1 MRVLTAAWVNTLILY
16 FTLLNAE
23 FPVRFL
29 SRIFLAILYSFPIK
43 PTETDNDKYAFRCF
57 LLRLGFIGKRTPD
70 FETLIRLS
78 DLFDVRTDYI
88 LGKSNDSSSAKLSDD
103 DIEQLGR
110 WELESVYTDLMK
122 LYLSLDSFGQKDVEN
137 LIKSEAQ
144 LCKEQNTLQDVSNMA
159 VQITIKK

>member
-1 MRVLTAAWVNTLILY
+1 MFDERLRSLRKKCGYTQVSLAETLGVSKG
-16 FTLLNAE
+16 TVAMW
-23 FPVRFL
+23 
-29 SRIFLAILYSFPIK
+29 
-43 PTETDNDKYAFRCF
+43 ET
-57 LLRLGFIGKRTPD
+57 GKRTPD
-70 FETLIRLS
+70 FEILIRLS

-88 LGKSNDSSSAKLSDD
+88 LGKSNDSSSAQLSDD

-144 LCKEQNTLQDVSNMA
+144 RCKEQNTLQDVSNMA

>member
-1 MRVLTAAWVNTLILY
+1 MFDERLKSLRKKCGYTQVSLAETLGVSKG
-16 FTLLNAE
+16 TVAMW
-23 FPVRFL
+23 
-29 SRIFLAILYSFPIK
+29 
-43 PTETDNDKYAFRCF
+43 ET
-57 LLRLGFIGKRTPD
+57 GKRTPD

-144 LCKEQNTLQDVSNMA
+144 RCKEQNTLQDVSNMA
-159 VQITIKK
+159 VQITIKNKK

>member
-1 MRVLTAAWVNTLILY
+1 MFDERLKSLRKKCGYTQVSLAETLGVSKG
-16 FTLLNAE
+16 TVAMW
-23 FPVRFL
+23 
-29 SRIFLAILYSFPIK
+29 
-43 PTETDNDKYAFRCF
+43 ET
-57 LLRLGFIGKRTPD
+57 GKRTPD

-78 DLFDVRTDYI
+78 DLFDVCTDYI

-110 WELESVYTDLMK
+110 WELESVYTDLIK

-144 LCKEQNTLQDVSNMA
+144 RCKEQNTLQDVSNMA

>member
-1 MRVLTAAWVNTLILY
+1 MFDERLKSLRKKCGYTQVSLAETLGVSKG
-16 FTLLNAE
+16 TVAMW
-23 FPVRFL
+23 
-29 SRIFLAILYSFPIK
+29 
-43 PTETDNDKYAFRCF
+43 ET
-57 LLRLGFIGKRTPD
+57 GKRTPD
-70 FETLIRLS
+70 FEILIRLS

-88 LGKSNDSSSAKLSDD
+88 LGKSNDSSSAKLTDD

-144 LCKEQNTLQDVSNMA
+144 RCKEQNTLQDVSNMA

>member
-1 MRVLTAAWVNTLILY
+1 MLYGVRRVILCSLLCPVYTQVSLAETLGVSKG
-16 FTLLNAE
+16 TVAMW
-23 FPVRFL
+23 
-29 SRIFLAILYSFPIK
+29 
-43 PTETDNDKYAFRCF
+43 ET
-57 LLRLGFIGKRTPD
+57 GKRTPD

-103 DIEQLGR
+103 IEQLER

-122 LYLSLDSFGQKDVEN
+122 LYIFLDSFGQKDVEN

-144 LCKEQNTLQDVSNMA
+144 RCKEQNTLQDVSNMA

>member
-1 MRVLTAAWVNTLILY
+1 MFDERLKSLRKKCGYTQVSLAETLGVSKG
-16 FTLLNAE
+16 TVAMW
-23 FPVRFL
+23 
-29 SRIFLAILYSFPIK
+29 
-43 PTETDNDKYAFRCF
+43 ET
-57 LLRLGFIGKRTPD
+57 GKRTPD

-103 DIEQLGR
+103 DIERLGR
-110 WELESVYTDLMK
+110 RELESVYTDLMI

-144 LCKEQNTLQDVSNMA
+144 RCKEQNTLQDVSNMA
-159 VQITIKK
+159 VQITIEK

>member
-1 MRVLTAAWVNTLILY
+1 MFDERLKSLRKKSGYTQVSLAETLGVSKG
-16 FTLLNAE
+16 TVAMW
-23 FPVRFL
+23 
-29 SRIFLAILYSFPIK
+29 
-43 PTETDNDKYAFRCF
+43 ET
-57 LLRLGFIGKRTPD
+57 GKRTPD
-70 FETLIRLS
+70 FDTLIRLS

-144 LCKEQNTLQDVSNMA
+144 RCKEQNTLQDVSNIA

>member
-1 MRVLTAAWVNTLILY
+1 MFDERLKSLRKKCGYTQVSLAETLGVSKG
-16 FTLLNAE
+16 TVAMW
-23 FPVRFL
+23 
-29 SRIFLAILYSFPIK
+29 
-43 PTETDNDKYAFRCF
+43 ET
-57 LLRLGFIGKRTPD
+57 GKRTPD

-110 WELESVYTDLMK
+110 WELESVYADLMK

-144 LCKEQNTLQDVSNMA
+144 RCKEQNTLQDVSNMA

>member
-1 MRVLTAAWVNTLILY
+1 MFDERLKSLRKKCGYTQVSLAETLGGSKG
-16 FTLLNAE
+16 TVAMWD
-23 FPVRFL
+23 
-29 SRIFLAILYSFPIK
+29 
-43 PTETDNDKYAFRCF
+43 T
-57 LLRLGFIGKRTPD
+57 GKRTPD

-144 LCKEQNTLQDVSNMA
+144 RCKEQNTLQDVSNMA

>member
-1 MRVLTAAWVNTLILY
+1 MFDERLKSLRKKCGYTQVSLAETLGVSKG
-16 FTLLNAE
+16 TVAMW
-23 FPVRFL
+23 
-29 SRIFLAILYSFPIK
+29 
-43 PTETDNDKYAFRCF
+43 ET
-57 LLRLGFIGKRTPD
+57 GKRTPD
-70 FETLIRLS
+70 FDTLIRLS

-137 LIKSEAQ
+137 LIKSEVQ
-144 LCKEQNTLQDVSNMA
+144 RCKEQNTLQDVSNMA
-159 VQITIKK
+159 VQISIKK

>member
-1 MRVLTAAWVNTLILY
+1 MFDERL
-16 FTLLNAE
+16 
-23 FPVRFL
+23 
-29 SRIFLAILYSFPIK
+29 K
-43 PTETDNDKYAFRCF
+43 
-57 LLRLGFIGKRTPD
+57 LLRKKCGYTQVSLAETLSISKGTVAMWETGKRTPD

-137 LIKSEAQ
+137 LIKSEVQ
-144 LCKEQNTLQDVSNMA
+144 RCKEQNTLQDVSNMA

>member
-1 MRVLTAAWVNTLILY
+1 MW
-16 FTLLNAE
+16 
-23 FPVRFL
+23 
-29 SRIFLAILYSFPIK
+29 
-43 PTETDNDKYAFRCF
+43 ET
-57 LLRLGFIGKRTPD
+57 GKRTSD

-103 DIEQLGR
+103 IEQLER

-122 LYLSLDSFGQKDVEN
+122 LYIFLDSFGQKDVEN

-144 LCKEQNTLQDVSNMA
+144 RCKEQNTLQDVSNMA

>member
-1 MRVLTAAWVNTLILY
+1 MFDERLKSLRKKCGYTQVSLAETLGVSKG
-16 FTLLNAE
+16 TVAMW
-23 FPVRFL
+23 
-29 SRIFLAILYSFPIK
+29 
-43 PTETDNDKYAFRCF
+43 ET
-57 LLRLGFIGKRTPD
+57 GKRTPD

-78 DLFDVRTDYI
+78 DLFDVCTDYI

-144 LCKEQNTLQDVSNMA
+144 RCKEQNTLQDVSNMA

>member
-1 MRVLTAAWVNTLILY
+1 MFDERLKSLRKKCGYTQVSLAETLGVSKG
-16 FTLLNAE
+16 TVAMW
-23 FPVRFL
+23 
-29 SRIFLAILYSFPIK
+29 
-43 PTETDNDKYAFRCF
+43 ET
-57 LLRLGFIGKRTPD
+57 GKRTPD

-103 DIEQLGR
+103 DIEQLWR

-144 LCKEQNTLQDVSNMA
+144 RCKEQNTLQDVSNMA

>member
-1 MRVLTAAWVNTLILY
+1 MFDERLKSLRKKCGYTQVSLAETLGVSKG
-16 FTLLNAE
+16 TVAMW
-23 FPVRFL
+23 
-29 SRIFLAILYSFPIK
+29 
-43 PTETDNDKYAFRCF
+43 ET
-57 LLRLGFIGKRTPD
+57 GKRTPD

-103 DIEQLGR
+103 DIEQLWR

-144 LCKEQNTLQDVSNMA
+144 RCKEQNTLQDVSNME

>member
-1 MRVLTAAWVNTLILY
+1 MFDERLKSLRKKCGYTQVSLAETLGVSKG
-16 FTLLNAE
+16 TVAMW
-23 FPVRFL
+23 
-29 SRIFLAILYSFPIK
+29 
-43 PTETDNDKYAFRCF
+43 ET
-57 LLRLGFIGKRTPD
+57 GKRTPD

-122 LYLSLDSFGQKDVEN
+122 LYLSLDSFWQKDLEN

-144 LCKEQNTLQDVSNMA
+144 RCKEQNTLQDVSNMA

>member
-1 MRVLTAAWVNTLILY
+1 MFDERLKSLRKKCGYTQVSLAETLGVSKG
-16 FTLLNAE
+16 TVAMW
-23 FPVRFL
+23 
-29 SRIFLAILYSFPIK
+29 
-43 PTETDNDKYAFRCF
+43 ET
-57 LLRLGFIGKRTPD
+57 GKRTPD

-78 DLFDVRTDYI
+78 DLFDVSTDYI

-144 LCKEQNTLQDVSNMA
+144 RCKEQNTLQDVSNMA
-159 VQITIKK
+159 VQITIKKESMKKSL

>member
-1 MRVLTAAWVNTLILY
+1 MFDERLKSLRKKCGYTQVSLAETLGVSKG
-16 FTLLNAE
+16 TVAMW
-23 FPVRFL
+23 
-29 SRIFLAILYSFPIK
+29 
-43 PTETDNDKYAFRCF
+43 ET
-57 LLRLGFIGKRTPD
+57 GKRTPD

-78 DLFDVRTDYI
+78 DLFDMRTDYI

-103 DIEQLGR
+103 DIERLGR
-110 WELESVYTDLMK
+110 RELESVYTDLMI

-144 LCKEQNTLQDVSNMA
+144 RCKEQNTLQDVSNVA

>member
-1 MRVLTAAWVNTLILY
+1 MFDERLKSLRKKCGYTQVSLAETLGVSKG
-16 FTLLNAE
+16 TVAMWE
-23 FPVRFL
+23 
-29 SRIFLAILYSFPIK
+29 A
-43 PTETDNDKYAFRCF
+43 
-57 LLRLGFIGKRTPD
+57 GKRTPD

-137 LIKSEAQ
+137 LIKSEVQ
-144 LCKEQNTLQDVSNMA
+144 RCKEQNTLQDVSNMA

>member
-1 MRVLTAAWVNTLILY
+1 MFDERLKSLRKKCGYTQVSLAETLGVSKG
-16 FTLLNAE
+16 TVAMW
-23 FPVRFL
+23 
-29 SRIFLAILYSFPIK
+29 
-43 PTETDNDKYAFRCF
+43 ET
-57 LLRLGFIGKRTPD
+57 GKRTPD

-110 WELESVYTDLMK
+110 WELESAYTDLMK

-144 LCKEQNTLQDVSNMA
+144 RCKEQNTLQDVSNMA
-159 VQITIKK
+159 VQITIKNKE

>member
-1 MRVLTAAWVNTLILY
+1 MFDERLKSLRKKCGYTQVSLAETLGVSKG
-16 FTLLNAE
+16 TVAMW
-23 FPVRFL
+23 
-29 SRIFLAILYSFPIK
+29 
-43 PTETDNDKYAFRCF
+43 ET
-57 LLRLGFIGKRTPD
+57 GKRTPD

-103 DIEQLGR
+103 IEQLER

-122 LYLSLDSFGQKDVEN
+122 LYIFLDSFGQKDVEN

-144 LCKEQNTLQDVSNMA
+144 RCKEQNTLQDVSNMA

>member
-1 MRVLTAAWVNTLILY
+1 MGGVLMFDERLKSLRKKCGYTQVSLAETLGVSKG
-16 FTLLNAE
+16 TVAMW
-23 FPVRFL
+23 
-29 SRIFLAILYSFPIK
+29 
-43 PTETDNDKYAFRCF
+43 ET
-57 LLRLGFIGKRTPD
+57 GKRTPD

-110 WELESVYTDLMK
+110 WELESVYTDLIK

-144 LCKEQNTLQDVSNMA
+144 RCKEQNTLQDVSNMA

>member
-1 MRVLTAAWVNTLILY
+1 MFDERL
-16 FTLLNAE
+16 
-23 FPVRFL
+23 
-29 SRIFLAILYSFPIK
+29 K
-43 PTETDNDKYAFRCF
+43 
-57 LLRLGFIGKRTPD
+57 LLRKKCGYTQVSLAETLGVSKGTIAMWETGKRTPD

-103 DIEQLGR
+103 DIEHLGR

-144 LCKEQNTLQDVSNMA
+144 RCKEQNTLQDVSNMA

>member
-1 MRVLTAAWVNTLILY
+1 MFDERLKSLRKKCGYTQVSLAETLGVSKG
-16 FTLLNAE
+16 TVAMW
-23 FPVRFL
+23 
-29 SRIFLAILYSFPIK
+29 
-43 PTETDNDKYAFRCF
+43 ET
-57 LLRLGFIGKRTPD
+57 GKRTPD

-110 WELESVYTDLMK
+110 WELESVYNDLIK

-144 LCKEQNTLQDVSNMA
+144 RCKEQNTLQDVSNMA

>member
-1 MRVLTAAWVNTLILY
+1 MFDERLKSLRKKCGYTQVSLAETLGVSKG
-16 FTLLNAE
+16 TVAMW
-23 FPVRFL
+23 
-29 SRIFLAILYSFPIK
+29 
-43 PTETDNDKYAFRCF
+43 ET
-57 LLRLGFIGKRTPD
+57 GKRTPD

-88 LGKSNDSSSAKLSDD
+88 LGKSNDSSSVKLSDD

-144 LCKEQNTLQDVSNMA
+144 RCKEQNTLQDVSNMA
-159 VQITIKK
+159 VQITIKKESMKKSL

>member
-1 MRVLTAAWVNTLILY
+1 MFDERLKSLRKKCGYTQVSLAETLGVSKG
-16 FTLLNAE
+16 TVAMW
-23 FPVRFL
+23 
-29 SRIFLAILYSFPIK
+29 
-43 PTETDNDKYAFRCF
+43 ET
-57 LLRLGFIGKRTPD
+57 GKRTPD

-103 DIEQLGR
+103 DIEQLRR

-144 LCKEQNTLQDVSNMA
+144 RCKEQNTLQDVSNMA

>member
-1 MRVLTAAWVNTLILY
+1 MFDERLKSLRKKYGYTQVSLAETLGVSKG
-16 FTLLNAE
+16 TVAMW
-23 FPVRFL
+23 
-29 SRIFLAILYSFPIK
+29 
-43 PTETDNDKYAFRCF
+43 ET
-57 LLRLGFIGKRTPD
+57 GKRTPD

-144 LCKEQNTLQDVSNMA
+144 RCKEQNTLQDVSNMA

>member
-1 MRVLTAAWVNTLILY
+1 MFYERLKSLRKKCGYTQVSLAETLGVSKG
-16 FTLLNAE
+16 TVAMW
-23 FPVRFL
+23 
-29 SRIFLAILYSFPIK
+29 
-43 PTETDNDKYAFRCF
+43 ET
-57 LLRLGFIGKRTPD
+57 GKRTPD
-70 FETLIRLS
+70 FEILIRLS

-103 DIEQLGR
+103 NIEQLGR

-144 LCKEQNTLQDVSNMA
+144 RCKEQNTLQDVSNMA
-159 VQITIKK
+159 VQITIKNKE

>member
-1 MRVLTAAWVNTLILY
+1 MFDERLKSLRKKCGYTQVSLAETLGVSKG
-16 FTLLNAE
+16 TVAMW
-23 FPVRFL
+23 
-29 SRIFLAILYSFPIK
+29 
-43 PTETDNDKYAFRCF
+43 ET
-57 LLRLGFIGKRTPD
+57 GKRTPD

-110 WELESVYTDLMK
+110 WERESVYTDLMK

-144 LCKEQNTLQDVSNMA
+144 RCKEQNTLQDVSNMA

>member
-1 MRVLTAAWVNTLILY
+1 MFDERLKSLRKKSGYTQVSLAETLGVSKG
-16 FTLLNAE
+16 TVAMW
-23 FPVRFL
+23 
-29 SRIFLAILYSFPIK
+29 
-43 PTETDNDKYAFRCF
+43 ET
-57 LLRLGFIGKRTPD
+57 GKRTPD

-144 LCKEQNTLQDVSNMA
+144 RCKEQNTLQDVSNMA
-159 VQITIKK
+159 VQISIKK

>member
-1 MRVLTAAWVNTLILY
+1 MFDERLKSLRKKCGYTQVSLAETLGVSKG
-16 FTLLNAE
+16 TVAMW
-23 FPVRFL
+23 
-29 SRIFLAILYSFPIK
+29 
-43 PTETDNDKYAFRCF
+43 ET
-57 LLRLGFIGKRTPD
+57 GKRTPD

-122 LYLSLDSFGQKDVEN
+122 LYLSLDSFGQKDVEY

-144 LCKEQNTLQDVSNMA
+144 RCKEQNTLQDVSNMA

>member
-1 MRVLTAAWVNTLILY
+1 MFDERLKSLRKKSGYTQVSL
-16 FTLLNAE
+16 AE
-23 FPVRFL
+23 TIGV
-29 SRIFLAILYSFPIK
+29 SKGTVAMW
-43 PTETDNDKYAFRCF
+43 ET
-57 LLRLGFIGKRTPD
+57 GKRTPD
-70 FETLIRLS
+70 FDTLIRLS

-144 LCKEQNTLQDVSNMA
+144 RCKEQNTLQYVSNMA

>member
-1 MRVLTAAWVNTLILY
+1 MFDERLKSLRKKCGYTQVSLAETLGVSKG
-16 FTLLNAE
+16 TVAMW
-23 FPVRFL
+23 
-29 SRIFLAILYSFPIK
+29 
-43 PTETDNDKYAFRCF
+43 ET
-57 LLRLGFIGKRTPD
+57 GKRTPD

-103 DIEQLGR
+103 DIEQLER

-122 LYLSLDSFGQKDVEN
+122 LYIFLDSFGQKDVEN

-144 LCKEQNTLQDVSNMA
+144 RCKEQNTLQDVSNMA

>member
-1 MRVLTAAWVNTLILY
+1 MFDERLKSLRKKCGYTQVSLAETLGVSKG
-16 FTLLNAE
+16 TVAMW
-23 FPVRFL
+23 
-29 SRIFLAILYSFPIK
+29 
-43 PTETDNDKYAFRCF
+43 ET
-57 LLRLGFIGKRTPD
+57 GKRTPD

-137 LIKSEAQ
+137 LIKSEV
-144 LCKEQNTLQDVSNMA
+144 LRCKEQNTLQNVSNMA
-159 VQITIKK
+159 MKITKIKKEGIDSCSSQYPLSLGFISRHDI

>member
-1 MRVLTAAWVNTLILY
+1 MFDERL
-16 FTLLNAE
+16 
-23 FPVRFL
+23 
-29 SRIFLAILYSFPIK
+29 K
-43 PTETDNDKYAFRCF
+43 
-57 LLRLGFIGKRTPD
+57 LLRKKCGYTQVSLAETLGVSKGTVAMWETGKRTPD

-144 LCKEQNTLQDVSNMA
+144 RCKEQNTLQDVSNMT